1 MQINLIESAKALPLA
16 ERVELF
22 DALWET
28 LRQDGYEPALTP
40 AQAAELDCRLE
51 AHRRSSGDVPEIQ
64 ARPALTKD
72 KAVRII
78 RDFPQRFDVAVV
90 FGPIDRAGQLLVS
103 FELIRLVGETFG
115 R

>member
-1 MQINLIESAKALPLA
+1 MQTNLIESAKTLPLT

-51 AHRRSSGDVPEIQ
+51 AHHRSPGDVVPWEQ
-64 ARPALTKD
+64 VKSEAEAR
-72 KAVRII
+72 
-78 RDFPQRFDVAVV
+78 
-90 FGPIDRAGQLLVS
+90 
-103 FELIRLVGETFG
+103 FG
-115 R
+115 RDS